1 LLIQLILEGNRLALS
16 RLLTRVEN
24 DSPDGQ
30 NALAELFPHTGKAHI
45 IGVTG
50 APGTGKSSLVNQLTL
65 FYRKEQK
72 KKVAVIAVDPS
83 SPFTGG
89 AVLGDRVRMRDLSGD
104 DGVFIRSMASRGSVG
119 GLAQKTAA
127 FVQVFD
133 AAGYEIIIIETV
145 GAGQSEVDIARL
157 AHTTIVVE
165 APGLGDDIQA
175 IKAGILEI
183 ADVLVVNKA
192 DRHGVENTERALRS
206 TLELA
211 HPTKR
216 IIRHHGQDTTID
228 VPEADTTTLWIPP
241 ILKTI
246 STEGTGIPELADW
259 ITKHAAHLH
268 QSGDWSAR
276 DRARLRSELE
286 AVLQNELM
294 SRYLEGDH
302 QEAFKEVMAKVIRR
316 DISPYEAVHAL
327 LNGKMK

>member
-1 LLIQLILEGNRLALS
+1 LLTQSILEGNRLSLS
-16 RLLTRVEN
+16 RLLTQVEN
-24 DSPDGQ
+24 DSPDGR
-30 NALAELFPHTGKAHI
+30 NALAELFPHTGKAHL

-65 FYRKEQK
+65 FYRKEQER
-72 KKVAVIAVDPS
+72 KVAIIAVDPS

-127 FVQVFD
+127 FVQLFD

-145 GAGQSEVDIARL
+145 GAGQSEVDIAKL
-157 AHTTIVVE
+157 AHTIIVVE

-192 DRHGVENTERALRS
+192 DRPGVENTERALRS

-216 IIRHHGQDTTID
+216 VFHHHGQNMSVDT
-228 VPEADTTTLWIPP
+228 PEQDTDLWTPP

-259 ITKHAAHLH
+259 ITKHASHLH

-276 DRARLRSELE
+276 DRARLGSELE
-286 AVLQNELM
+286 TVLQEELM
-294 SRYLEGDH
+294 SRFLTGIQ
-302 QEAFKEVMAKVIRR
+302 QEAYEEMLEKVIRR
-316 DISPYEAVHAL
+316 ELSPYEAIHAL
-327 LNGKMK
+327 LNSNAK